1 MRAVIA
7 REAGDAS
14 VLAIGSAPDPH
25 PGPGEALIRVRG
37 TSVNR
42 ADILQRRGLY
52 PPPPGAS
59 DILGLEAVGEVI
71 TSPAGAAIAP
81 GDRVMCLV
89 PGGAYAELVA
99 APASNCIPI
108 PEGMP
113 FEEAAAVPE
122 VFITAFHG
130 LMHLGALQPGDTALV
145 HAVASGV
152 GTAAAQICAAAGA
165 RCIGT
170 SRSPERAAAAA
181 RWGAEPLPV
190 TAGSFAPSVMS
201 MTDGHGADVILD
213 LVGARY
219 LQDNIACL
227 ARHGRIV
234 LTGLVGGRRG
244 EADLGT
250 LLAHQG
256 TIAGSTLRGSTV
268 GEKAEIM
275 RAFADWALPLF
286 NTGVLRPVVHG
297 VLPMSEVA
305 RAHQIVERD
314 EAVGCVVLV
323 VP

>member
-14 VLAIGSAPDPH
+14 VLAIGSAADPV

-59 DILGLEAVGEVI
+59 DILGLEAVGEVL
-71 TSPAGAAIAP
+71 TSPPGAAVTR

-89 PGGAYAELVA
+89 PGGAYAELVT
-99 APASNCIPI
+99 APASNCVPV
-108 PEGMP
+108 PEGMS
-113 FEEAAAVPE
+113 FEEAAAIPE
-122 VFITAFHG
+122 VFITAFQG
-130 LMHLGALQPGDTALV
+130 LVLLGGLQEGDTALI

-152 GTAAAQICAAAGA
+152 GTAAAQVCAALGA

-170 SRSPERAAAAA
+170 SRTAERAAAAV
-181 RWGAEPLPV
+181 RWGAEPLAVP
-190 TAGSFAPSVMS
+190 AGSFAPAVMS
-201 MTDGHGADVILD
+201 MTEGHGADVILD

-244 EADLGT
+244 EADLGS
-250 LLAHQG
+250 LLARQG
-256 TIAGSTLRGSTV
+256 SIMGSTLRGSTV
-268 GEKAEIM
+268 AEKAEIM
-275 RAFADWALPLF
+275 HAFAEWALPLF
-286 NTGVLRPVVHG
+286 ATGALEPVVHA
-297 VLPMSEVA
+297 VLPLAEAA
-305 RAHQIVERD
+305 RAHEIVEGN
-314 EAVGCVVLV
+314 EAIGCVVLV
-323 VP
+323 P